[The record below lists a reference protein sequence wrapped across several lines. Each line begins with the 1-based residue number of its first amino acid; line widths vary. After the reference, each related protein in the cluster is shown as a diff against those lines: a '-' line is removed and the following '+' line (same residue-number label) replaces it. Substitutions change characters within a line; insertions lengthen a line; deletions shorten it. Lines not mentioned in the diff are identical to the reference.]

1 MSTIYEGN
9 TSLKFVICTGLVVLG
24 LMFSQLGHAARYSTE
39 VDLGVLDGG
48 DVVPI
53 SGMTPKQDA
62 YFFTLADD
70 GKVSIMVDTDNPD
83 KQIHNAKL
91 WDESGSGGLLA
102 TGSDILAVDL
112 IADNTYRIDIT
123 GGRGDYNGSIGVVVP
138 IPAAAWLFGSALL
151 GLLSLGR
158 RQFGAKRL

>member
-1 MSTIYEGN
+1 MSTIQEGN

-24 LMFSQLGHAARYSTE
+24 LMFSQIGHAARYSTV

-70 GKVSIMVDTDNPD
+70 GKVSIMVDTD
-83 KQIHNAKL
+83 IHKAKL

-102 TGSDILAVDL
+102 TGRDILAVDL
-112 IADNTYRIDIT
+112 IADNTYRIDIM
-123 GGRGDYNGSIGVVVP
+123 GGRGDYNGTIGVVVP

-158 RQFGAKRL
+158 RQFGAKRVSTPV